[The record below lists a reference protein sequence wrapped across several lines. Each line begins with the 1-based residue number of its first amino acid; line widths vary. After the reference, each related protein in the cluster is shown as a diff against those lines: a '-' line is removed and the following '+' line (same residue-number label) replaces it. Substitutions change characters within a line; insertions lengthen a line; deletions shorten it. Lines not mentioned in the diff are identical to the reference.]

1 MDTILLIEQLKDQVN
16 KLQNELNELKG
27 KGTEEPKVN
36 DKEINEIMKENID
49 EVIENTNEKPAKA
62 GIKLVETSEPKKKR
76 GRKPKE
82 DEVKPKHI
90 NKTYSYYK
98 NSYTDEQR
106 EKCKERSRQR
116 YYRIKALK
124 GEGLKKDN
132 KEPIKK
138 RGRPPKSNK

>member
-27 KGTEEPKVN
+27 KGTEEPKIN
-36 DKEINEIMKENID
+36 DKEITEIMKENIE
-49 EVIENTNEKPAKA
+49 EVIENTN
-62 GIKLVETSEPKKKR
+62 EPKKKR

-124 GEGLKKDN
+124 GKG
-132 KEPIKK
+132 KEEPK
-138 RGRPPKSNK
+138 RKPGRPPKCKN

>member
-1 MDTILLIEQLKDQVN
+1 MDTILLIEQLKEQVN

-27 KGTEEPKVN
+27 KGTEEPKIN

-49 EVIENTNEKPAKA
+49 EVIENTN
-62 GIKLVETSEPKKKR
+62 EPKKKR

-106 EKCKERSRQR
+106 EKCKQRSRER
-116 YYRIKALK
+116 YYKLKALK

-138 RGRPPKSNK
+138 RGRPKKTNN